1 MTYLPALARTLRGI
15 AVTPCLVAIL
25 SLTLMLGLALSAAY
39 AAGETGGNS
48 DPHRLAAKV
57 FKEHNC
63 GNCHTLGTKGQFGY
77 TAHGLEIKKQSLG
90 CVDLLTQVTQLSSV
104 PEERWTSDQ
113 QAKVHDFHEFG
124 CTQCHQMTSHGMEMT
139 KLGTEL
145 RTAHLSCPEVEKIL
159 NTSR

>member
-1 MTYLPALARTLRGI
+1 MAYLPVLEGNTRGTAGSRCLI
-15 AVTPCLVAIL
+15 ATL
-25 SLTLMLGLALSAAY
+25 SLALMLGLSLSAAY
-39 AAGETGGNS
+39 AAGKAGGSS

-63 GNCHTLGTKGQFGY
+63 GTCHTLGSKGQFGY
-77 TAHGLEIKKQSLG
+77 TAHGLKIKKQSLG
-90 CVDLLTQVTQLSSV
+90 CVDLLTQVTQLTSV

-113 QAKVHDFHEFG
+113 QAKVHAFHEFG

-139 KLGTEL
+139 ELGTKL

-159 NTSR
+159 NSR